1 MTRLIPSRI
10 EPSGT
15 DYQLLTTISGLVVWD
30 NPVNIVGI
38 VSHPFSYNG
47 ELEVTTGTHRLYF
60 PEERTISH
68 VLASVGVAP
77 TGADIIVDIHM
88 NGTTIFSTQANR
100 PTIAASAFV
109 DASAI
114 PNTLVIPA
122 GNYLT
127 VDIDQVGSTVIGSD
141 LTVQVFTN

>member
-1 MTRLIPSRI
+1 
-10 EPSGT
+10 
-15 DYQLLTTISGLVVWD
+15 
-30 NPVNIVGI
+30 
-38 VSHPFSYNG
+38 
-47 ELEVTTGTHRLYF
+47 
-60 PEERTISH
+60 
-68 VLASVGVAP
+68 
-77 TGADIIVDIHM
+77 M